1 MQYNFTFY
9 FVYRLK
15 NNNYHLIEVYMSIK
29 EAFAKRLKEIRK
41 KRGYTQEELAEL
53 VDVAPRHISFIETA
67 KSFPSTDLI
76 ERLCK
81 ILKINYN
88 ELFRFDETFSR
99 KELLENISEI
109 TKRLDNEKLAYIY
122 KMASEL

>member
-1 MQYNFTFY
+1 MG
-9 FVYRLK
+9 
-15 NNNYHLIEVYMSIK
+15 IK

-41 KRGYTQEELAEL
+41 KRGYTQEQLAEL

-81 ILKINYN
+81 TLKVSYSELFSFNETYSRN
-88 ELFRFDETFSR
+88 ELIENLTEIIRKLET
-99 KELLENISEI
+99 
-109 TKRLDNEKLAYIY
+109 DKLTYIY
-122 KMASEL
+122 KMTLEL